1 MRYNNCYCPRHY
13 DNMVLLGSALNEV
26 LTERYLIFRK
36 QQRFLFWNY
45 VEEINVRMPKHY
57 RDNYKEEL
65 IKFKM
70 RCIELVDQGYSN
82 KDINEAVQERWR
94 KEIADYFMNKNMVWE

>member
-1 MRYNNCYCPRHY
+1 MNCNNYDDSMR
-13 DNMVLLGSALNEV
+13 LFASALNEV
-26 LTERYLIFRK
+26 MMERYLIFRK
-36 QQRFLFWNY
+36 QQRCLFWNY

-70 RCIELVDQGYSN
+70 RCIELIDQGYEN
-82 KDINEAVQERWR
+82 GYFTEELIEKWR
-94 KEIADYFMNKNMVWE
+94 KQISDCLISKNVIWE